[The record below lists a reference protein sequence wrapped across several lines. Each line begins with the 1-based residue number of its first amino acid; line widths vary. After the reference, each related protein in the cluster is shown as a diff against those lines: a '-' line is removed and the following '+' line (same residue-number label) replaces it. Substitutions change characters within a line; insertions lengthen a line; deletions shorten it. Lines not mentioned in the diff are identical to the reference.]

1 MSTQKA
7 RRDTVVSGIFLPG
20 FRSEEEMWY
29 LQFNPRSLKI
39 FHPSLKRQRSIFPP
53 PEGTVETEGSGKP
66 QAASSG
72 RQATGSF
79 IRKSL
84 SARGIHSEFLLQNFY
99 LPRVLTLQTQALCGP
114 PHPAR
119 LLSQQPPSVVPGC
132 LRVTLSRILPHNGLP
147 SLAHFPTR

>member
-1 MSTQKA
+1 M
-7 RRDTVVSGIFLPG
+7 VSGIFLPG